1 MRISTANSYQRT
13 IENLKKRQ
21 SELASLQAQLSTGK
35 RVQKASDDPVSATLS
50 ETARNR
56 MSRTEADLRSLNASR
71 TSLEQAESALGDAS
85 EIIQDIRTLMISA
98 GNGSY
103 GPNEREDIARQL
115 ESLRERLVGVANL
128 GDNAGRALFGGLGG
142 STTPFVD
149 EYGAQTGVQFYG
161 QRGQAAAGDT
171 ALPQALDGHAVWMS
185 VPQGN
190 GSFTV
195 GLGAGN
201 GGSVRTDV
209 GQVTDAAA
217 WAAGSDYTVEFSVS
231 GGVTTYTVLDG
242 ANNPVP
248 GHQGLPYES
257 GKTIG
262 FGGIS
267 VTVTGEPADQD
278 RLNISPATDNTDI
291 FRVVQDAIDA
301 IRTGDSAVRTHELA
315 QAMSELDAGLDRVLL
330 ARGRAGEWLNR
341 ADSLEALLK
350 GRSDDYEIEIS
361 RLEDMDLVRGISD
374 FQSKQTGLEAALKAY
389 AQVQQLSLF
398 KVI

>member
-13 IENLKKRQ
+13 IENLQKRQ
-21 SELASLQAQLSTGK
+21 SELADLQAQLSTGK

-50 ETARNR
+50 EAARNR

-142 STTPFVD
+142 SPTPFVD
-149 EYGAQTGVQFYG
+149 QYGPTGVIFEG
-161 QRGQAAAGDT
+161 QRGQTAAGDT
-171 ALPQALDGHAVWMS
+171 SLPQTLDGHAIWMS
-185 VPQGN
+185 IPSATGN
-190 GSFTV
+190 T
-195 GLGAGN
+195 
-201 GGSVRTDV
+201 
-209 GQVTDAAA
+209 
-217 WAAGSDYTVEFSVS
+217 
-231 GGVTTYTVLDG
+231 
-242 ANNPVP
+242 
-248 GHQGLPYES
+248 
-257 GKTIG
+257 
-262 FGGIS
+262 
-267 VTVTGEPADQD
+267 
-278 RLNISPATDNTDI
+278 NI
-291 FRVVQDAIDA
+291 FQVVQDAIDA
-301 IRTGDSAVRTHELA
+301 TRNPDGAVRTQALA
-315 QAMSELDAGLDRVLL
+315 DSMTELDAGLDRVLL